1 MAVGPKLSSSDVR
14 SLPVLDVHIPPMPNS
29 GGAAQRRTHVFNVG
43 QSPAKYTVEDLKK
56 TSARNSDRTDF
67 FEKTLLGIWLSTG
80 KQAVPYAFKTADDD
94 TIRSLD
100 AGCLGYLMNRVP
112 PRLEVSEFDEFGHI
126 KSVMPTAALRSQHRG
141 LSDENLRKRIE
152 VPKVER
158 TTEEATAQLAEFDA
172 PAPQDAETEVPLGFD
187 PFGDFDERT
196 RVISLQ
202 VRREGQREFT
212 KAMRANWGEHCPV
225 TKTTVKT
232 VLDGAHIYPYGGT
245 ATNDHRNGLLLRAD
259 IHRLFDLHLV
269 SFSYD
274 GPDLVF
280 HVSDSLK
287 VGEYGRYDELRIAGN
302 ALPKSAPH
310 RDVIRRH
317 HLTFLSRKSS

>member
-1 MAVGPKLSSSDVR
+1 MVVGPKLSSSDLR
-14 SLPVLDVHIPPMPNS
+14 SLAVLDVHIPPMPNS
-29 GGAAQRRTHVFNVG
+29 SGAAQRRTHVFNVG

-56 TSARNSDRTDF
+56 TSPTNSDRTDF

-80 KQAVPYAFKTADDD
+80 KQAVPYAFKTANDD
-94 TIRSLD
+94 TVRSMD
-100 AGCLGYLMNRVP
+100 AGCPGYLMNRIP
-112 PRLEVSEFDEFGHI
+112 PRLEVSEVDELGYI

-141 LSDENLRKRIE
+141 LNDENLRRRIE
-152 VPKVER
+152 VPKVES
-158 TTEEATAQLAEFDA
+158 TIEEATAQPNELDASPPPNAE
-172 PAPQDAETEVPLGFD
+172 AEAPLGFD
-187 PFGDFDERT
+187 PFSDFDERV
-196 RVISLQ
+196 RAISLQ
-202 VRREGQREFT
+202 VRREGQGEFT
-212 KAMRANWGEHCPV
+212 KAMRANWGHHCPV
-225 TKTTVKT
+225 TKTTVKA
-232 VLDGAHIYPYGGT
+232 VLDGAHIFPYGGT

-287 VGEYGRYDELRIAGN
+287 AGEYGRYHELRIAGD

-310 RDVIRRH
+310 PDVIGRH
-317 HLTFLSRKSS
+317 HLTFLSRKSN